1 MSSRPIS
8 GQASSIERLFILIAS
23 TVVAV
28 IVIAGAAF
36 AQAPA
41 TEARSFNGFIQ
52 SLWPEAQKRGISR
65 ATFDRALGDVQYDVE
80 IATLSRRQPEY
91 GRAVGDYLNGMV
103 SQTRLN
109 GGIRRMG
116 ELRGLLD
123 SIEHKFGV
131 PREVLLAIWGIETG
145 FGANQGGKGVI
156 RSLATLAFTGY
167 KGDFA
172 RNELLTALLVLQQGH
187 IPPERMIGSWAG
199 AMGQPQFIPSSFM
212 RWAVD
217 FTGDGKRDLW
227 TSVPDVLASIANYLR
242 EHGWKPGLPWGY
254 EVTLPPNFDMRRS
267 RASFRDWATLGVRRT
282 DGGRLPSDNALGA
295 HEAILFFPSGARGPA
310 FLVTENFNVIK
321 TYNISDVYALA
332 VLHLADRFRGA
343 PAFSGRWPQDD
354 RQLTREDRMRI
365 QHALA
370 KLGYKVNDFQGMMD
384 FDLRDNIR
392 DMQIKFGMVPDGHP
406 GPEFLGRLVGR

>member
-1 MSSRPIS
+1 MR
-8 GQASSIERLFILIAS
+8 QALLFAAALIGFMACAITLVS
-23 TVVAV
+23 
-28 IVIAGAAF
+28 
-36 AQAPA
+36 AQ

-52 SLWPEAQKRGISR
+52 SLWPEAQKRGVTR
-65 ATFDRALGDVQYDVE
+65 ATFDRALGDVQYDTEV
-80 IATLSRRQPEY
+80 ATLSRRQPEY

-109 GGIRRMG
+109 GGIRRLG
-116 ELRGLLD
+116 EWRGLID

-131 PREVLLAIWGIETG
+131 PGEVLVAIWGIETG
-145 FGANQGGKGVI
+145 FGANTGGKGVI
-156 RSLATLAFTGY
+156 RSLATLAFLGY

-217 FTGDGKRDLW
+217 YTGDGKRDLW

-254 EVTLPPNFDMRRS
+254 EVTLPQNFDMRRS
-267 RASFRDWATLGVRRT
+267 RASFRDWAALGVRRT
-282 DGGRLPSDNALGA
+282 DGGRLPNDNALGA

-343 PAFSGRWPQDD
+343 PPFSGRWPQDD

-370 KLGYKVNDFQGMMD
+370 KRGYKVNDFQGMMD

-406 GPEFLGRLVGR
+406 GAEFMGRLVGR

>member
-1 MSSRPIS
+1 MVAMSIIATQLIS
-8 GQASSIERLFILIAS
+8 ITPL
-23 TVVAV
+23 
-28 IVIAGAAF
+28 F

-41 TEARSFNGFIQ
+41 AEARSFNAFIQ
-52 SLWPEAQKRGISR
+52 SLWPEAQQRGITR
-65 ATFDRALGDVQYDVE
+65 ATFDRALGDVQYDAEV
-80 IATLSRRQPEY
+80 AALSRRQPEY

-103 SQTRLN
+103 SPARIN
-109 GGIRRMG
+109 GGIRRLG
-116 ELRGLLD
+116 EWRGLID
-123 SIEHKFGV
+123 SIEHTFGV
-131 PREVLLAIWGIETG
+131 PGEILVAIWGIETG
-145 FGANQGGKGVI
+145 FGANTGGKGVI
-156 RSLATLAFTGY
+156 RSLATLAFLGY

-172 RNELLTALLVLQQGH
+172 KNELLTALLVLQQGH
-187 IPPERMIGSWAG
+187 IPPDRMIGSWAG

-254 EVTLPPNFDMRRS
+254 EVTLPENFDMRRS
-267 RASFRDWATLGVRRT
+267 RASFREWAALGVRRA
-282 DGGRLPSDNALGA
+282 DGGKLTDRRDANGGK
-295 HEAILFFPSGARGPA
+295 EAILFFPSGARGPA
-310 FLVTENFNVIK
+310 FLVTDNFNVIK

-343 PAFSGRWPQDD
+343 PAFAGRWPQDD

-365 QHALA
+365 QRRLA
-370 KLGYKVNDFQGMMD
+370 DLGYKVNDFQGMMD

-406 GPEFLGRLVGR
+406 GMEFMGRLVGR

>member
-1 MSSRPIS
+1 M
-8 GQASSIERLFILIAS
+8 AFSIP
-23 TVVAV
+23 
-28 IVIAGAAF
+28 AF
-36 AQAPA
+36 AQPPAA
-41 TEARSFNGFIQ
+41 TEARSFNAFIQ
-52 SLWPEAQKRGISR
+52 SLWPQAQQRGITR

-80 IATLSRRQPEY
+80 VATISRRQPEY

-116 ELRGLLD
+116 EWRGLID
-123 SIEHKFGV
+123 SVEHKFGV
-131 PREVLLAIWGIETG
+131 PGEVLVAIWGIETG
-145 FGANQGGKGVI
+145 FGANQGGKSVI
-156 RSLATLAFTGY
+156 RSLATLAFIGY

-172 RNELLTALLVLQQGH
+172 KKELLTALLVLQQGH
-187 IPPERMIGSWAG
+187 IPAERMIGSWAG

-267 RASFRDWATLGVRRT
+267 RASFRDWASLGLRRT

-343 PAFSGRWPQDD
+343 PPFSGRWPQDD

-406 GPEFLGRLVGR
+406 GPEFMQRLVGR